1 MDNRALGRVLHE
13 IADILEIKG
22 ENPFRVR
29 SYRLA
34 AESVETSDCDVAA
47 LLARGE
53 PLTGLPGVGAGIAAT
68 LGEIAREGGS
78 ALHRELLDEVPR
90 GLLELLRLPGLGHK
104 SVRRLWTGLGVR
116 SPEELEAAID
126 DGRFLS
132 LPGMKEKK
140 AAALKRALAER
151 RKAAAGRGPAV

>member
-1 MDNRALGRVLHE
+1 VDNRTLGGVLHE
-13 IADILEIKG
+13 IADLLEIKG

-34 AESVETSDCDVAA
+34 AESVEASDRDVAA

-53 PLTGLPGVGAGIAAT
+53 ALTGLPGVGEGISAT
-68 LGEIAREGGS
+68 LAEIVREGS
-78 ALHRELLDEVPR
+78 CAFHRELLDEVPR
-90 GLLELLRLPGLGHK
+90 GVLELLKLPGLGHK
-104 SVRRLWTGLGVR
+104 SVRRIWTGLGVR
-116 SPEELEAAID
+116 SPAELEAAID

-140 AAALKRALAER
+140 AATLKRALAER
-151 RKAAAGRGPAV
+151 RRRQV

>member
-1 MDNRALGRVLHE
+1 M
-13 IADILEIKG
+13 
-22 ENPFRVR
+22 
-29 SYRLA
+29 
-34 AESVETSDCDVAA
+34 ESSDRDVAA

-53 PLTGLPGVGAGIAAT
+53 APTGLPGVGAGIAST
-68 LGEIAREGGS
+68 LGEIVREGGS

-90 GLLELLRLPGLGHK
+90 GLLELLTLPGLGHK
-104 SVRRLWTGLGVR
+104 SVRRIWTGLGVR

-140 AAALKRALAER
+140 AAVLKRALAQR

>member
-1 MDNRALGRVLHE
+1 MDNRSLGRVLHE
-13 IADILEIKG
+13 IADMLEIKG

-34 AESVETSDCDVAA
+34 GESVEASDRDLTA

-53 PLTGLPGVGAGIAAT
+53 TVTGLPGVGAGIAAT
-68 LGEIAREGGS
+68 LAELVREGS
-78 ALHRELLDEVPR
+78 CAQHRELSDEVPR
-90 GLLELLRLPGLGHK
+90 GLLELLELPGLGHK
-104 SVRRLWTGLGVR
+104 SVRRIWTGLGVR
-116 SPEELEAAID
+116 SPAELEAAID

-140 AAALKRALAER
+140 AATLKRALAAR
-151 RKAAAGRGPAV
+151 RRRREV

>member
-1 MDNRALGRVLHE
+1 VDNRALARVLYE
-13 IADILEIKG
+13 IADALEIKG
-22 ENPFRVR
+22 ENPFRIR

-34 AESVETSDCDVAA
+34 AESVESSDRDLAA

-53 PLTGLPGVGAGIAAT
+53 ALDGLPGVGEGIRST
-68 LGEIAREGGS
+68 LAEIVRDGSS

-90 GLLELLRLPGLGHK
+90 GVLDLLKLPGLGHK
-104 SVRRLWTGLGVR
+104 SVRRIWTGLGVR
-116 SPEELEAAID
+116 SPEELEAALD

-140 AAALKRALAER
+140 AAALKRALAGR
-151 RKAAAGRGPAV
+151 RRR